1 MKKRVFILLVA
12 MALLIFTG
20 CSTSSNTPR
29 SSTTTAEPDSVI
41 SVGDRV
47 YSTSEYKAYLYNS
60 AAMIYAYYAYYADP
74 STMWEQV
81 LPYSNPYARETSG
94 DDEGEQVNTAEYIRR
109 TTKDT
114 ILYLAAIE
122 ALMTEYG
129 IELDDT
135 DKAEAE
141 ANGYVDDLMN
151 VVGFDATES
160 TARSLGFSLADFQKM
175 YLATHYSEKALLHG
189 LYGKG
194 GKQEVPEKELRAY
207 FDENYL
213 VYEIIQ
219 IALVDSEGN
228 PLSSDDAAQVKA
240 RINQYLAVYEQ
251 TGDFD
256 KAIEAYDNYGTEDP
270 LSDAETYEDG
280 SANNVTNNKSVNV
293 IEIDAKA
300 YSDQHLVA
308 AIRSVK
314 EGEVKIVE
322 YKQGGN
328 DDMIALIY
336 RIDADGTGR
345 ETYYDDSRDELLQK
359 VCEDDFK
366 NLIFDKMDE
375 QVSSLQ
381 INQSAID
388 TCKPEDF
395 FK

>member
-1 MKKRVFILLVA
+1 M
-12 MALLIFTG
+12 
-20 CSTSSNTPR
+20 
-29 SSTTTAEPDSVI
+29 
-41 SVGDRV
+41 
-47 YSTSEYKAYLYNS
+47 
-60 AAMIYAYYAYYADP
+60 
-74 STMWEQV
+74 
-81 LPYSNPYARETSG
+81 
-94 DDEGEQVNTAEYIRR
+94 
-109 TTKDT
+109 
-114 ILYLAAIE
+114 
-122 ALMTEYG
+122 
-129 IELDDT
+129 
-135 DKAEAE
+135 
-141 ANGYVDDLMN
+141 
-151 VVGFDATES
+151 
-160 TARSLGFSLADFQKM
+160 
-175 YLATHYSEKALLHG
+175 
-189 LYGKG
+189 
-194 GKQEVPEKELRAY
+194 
-207 FDENYL
+207 
-213 VYEIIQ
+213 
-219 IALVDSEGN
+219 
-228 PLSSDDAAQVKA
+228 
-240 RINQYLAVYEQ
+240 
-251 TGDFD
+251 
-256 KAIEAYDNYGTEDP
+256 
-270 LSDAETYEDG
+270 
-280 SANNVTNNKSVNV
+280 